1 MKQITKAT
9 AGAKIH
15 PSMIFPKTA
24 QFILATPFKI
34 EMPIIAP
41 TTAWELET
49 GTNGIVGNPRLDKNV
64 SRPRDANINKTIE
77 CDITAIKAVVAE
89 RLPSWDPTVSITFRE

>member
-41 TTAWELET
+41 TTA
-49 GTNGIVGNPRLDKNV
+49 
-64 SRPRDANINKTIE
+64 
-77 CDITAIKAVVAE
+77 
-89 RLPSWDPTVSITFRE
+89 